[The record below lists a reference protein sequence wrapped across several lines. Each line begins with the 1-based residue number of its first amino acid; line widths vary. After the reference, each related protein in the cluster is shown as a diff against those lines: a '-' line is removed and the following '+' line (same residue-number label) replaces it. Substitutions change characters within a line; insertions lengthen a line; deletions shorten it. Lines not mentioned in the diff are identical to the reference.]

1 MHSQTVSPFRS
12 ALAVLMALASA
23 PIYFSAG
30 SPAETPVSNT
40 TQGMVFLQHCEPR
53 FRDGL
58 AKHGLLEGAGYRL
71 HNTGMTRHVFGETW
85 SNSPLIDTAKN
96 SGELYYFDRLCG
108 GMSYQSLD
116 GIGAIADALKDDPK
130 FLGFQ
135 VHEWG
140 NSPIHD
146 YERIHKLILDKGDPF
161 DEEHFAQFEG
171 RVESPYF
178 SAGDFSVYRDVY
190 QELSNLDDV
199 EQYLERYFAKMVEM
213 TSGQVMSVTGFGQL
227 YHAAFRLGAKNV
239 MPEIGNQVPL
249 SALQIAFARGAAR
262 EYGKPFGVYYEP
274 WGGAPM
280 GCVCALTFSP
290 WFPDYPELK
299 KVMDGY
305 NIGREF
311 GSSRSLQRRLLYFS
325 WLSGASFYGEEWGAE
340 NYFGN
345 WEEYPLT
352 EYGKIVQEFDAFN
365 RRFSRPEPVVPAAL
379 IMPPDTF
386 GVDIRYVAGYT
397 DKLWRMAEGDSF
409 HAQLRSFARDLY
421 ATQRAVSGG
430 DSHNLTPSPWI
441 GGFDVLSA
449 NAPQD
454 VIDSY
459 LLVVYFDAEQA
470 NQSKIPA
477 ERRFV
482 YEGSKESADA
492 CIERLRT
499 LLPYRVE
506 GKVGSAQARSDGR
519 DLLGVFN
526 NLGISKTTANGEVAD
541 PAATQDVTVSGAC
554 SEVEVLIGGEYIVG
568 SDADQISMRVPAGQ
582 VVVLSFPDR

>member
-1 MHSQTVSPFRS
+1 MYFQSILITRAVSSFFV
-12 ALAVLMALASA
+12 ALAGVTVAFEATAWGQA
-23 PIYFSAG
+23 PDSGNA
-30 SPAETPVSNT
+30 
-40 TQGMVFLQHCEPR
+40 QGMVFLQHCEPR
-53 FRDGL
+53 FREGL
-58 AKHGLLEGAGYRL
+58 AKHELLDGAGYRL

-96 SGELYYFDRLCG
+96 SGQLYYFDRLCG

-116 GIGAIADALKDDPK
+116 GIGAIADALKDDPN

-161 DEEHFAQFEG
+161 DAEHFAQYEG

-190 QELSNLDDV
+190 RELSDLDDV
-199 EQYLERYFAKMVEM
+199 ERYLERYFSKMVET

-227 YHAAFRLGAKNV
+227 YHSAFHLGAKNV

-305 NIGREF
+305 NIGPEF

-325 WLSGASFYGEEWGAE
+325 WLSGAAFYGEEWGAE

-352 EYGKIVQEFDAFN
+352 QYGTIVIEINAFN
-365 RRFSRPEPVVPAAL
+365 RRFSRPEPVVPAA
-379 IMPPDTF
+379 IVMPPDTF
-386 GVDIRYVAGYT
+386 GVDIRYIAGYT
-397 DKLWRMAEGDSF
+397 DKVWRMAEGDSF
-409 HAQLRSFARDLY
+409 HAQLRNFSRDLY

-441 GGFDVLSA
+441 GSFDVLSA
-449 NAPQD
+449 NAPPD

-459 LLVVYFDAEQA
+459 LLVVYFDAAQA
-470 NQSKIPA
+470 SQSTIP
-477 ERRFV
+477 EDRVFI

-506 GKVGSAQARSDGR
+506 GTVGSAQARSDGR
-519 DLLGVFN
+519 YLLGIFN
-526 NLGISKTTANGEVAD
+526 NLGISKTAANGEVAD

-568 SDADQISMRVPAGQ
+568 SDADRISMQVPAGQ